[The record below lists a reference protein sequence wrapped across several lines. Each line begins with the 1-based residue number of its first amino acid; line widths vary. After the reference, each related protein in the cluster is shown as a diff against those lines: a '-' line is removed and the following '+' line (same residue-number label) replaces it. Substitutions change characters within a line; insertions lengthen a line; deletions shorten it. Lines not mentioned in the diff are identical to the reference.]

1 MAFLFKSRSKKKDDL
16 PAKPGSPSS
25 SNSSNSNSSNG
36 SIPNIT
42 IPPKSA
48 SISEPSTAPAR
59 ISVTSLPSPT
69 NVGSP
74 SLTTQTL
81 PIVQTSQIEEP
92 LEDKDVDEVTTLRRH
107 FAAAKLT
114 KKKFLVGETLG
125 TGTFGRVRMVTYNY
139 KKPMYYALKMLKKS
153 EIIRLKQVEHIKS
166 EKSILSQ
173 INHPFIVV
181 LYASFQDENNL
192 FMLMEYIIG
201 GELFS
206 QLRKVGRF
214 SNDTSRFY
222 AAEIVLALEYLHSK
236 NIVYRDLK
244 PENLLIDKDGHMKI
258 TDFGFAKV
266 VEDRTWTL
274 CGTPEYLA
282 PEIIQS
288 KGHGKAV
295 DWWALGILIYEMLA
309 GYPPFYDENP
319 FGIYQKILA
328 GKIEFPRHFDPNAKD
343 LVKKLLTADRTKRFG
358 CLKDGA
364 EDIKRHKWFK
374 GVDWVKVYNRKVKPP
389 FIPGYKSL
397 DDTSNFDKYP
407 DSEESSPAPL
417 SQKDKDLFKE
427 F

>member
-1 MAFLFKSRSKKKDDL
+1 
-16 PAKPGSPSS
+16 
-25 SNSSNSNSSNG
+25 
-36 SIPNIT
+36 
-42 IPPKSA
+42 
-48 SISEPSTAPAR
+48 
-59 ISVTSLPSPT
+59 V
-69 NVGSP
+69 
-74 SLTTQTL
+74 
-81 PIVQTSQIEEP
+81 EEP
-92 LEDKDVDEVTTLRRH
+92 LEDKDVDEVTALRRY

-114 KKKFLVGETLG
+114 KKRFLVGETLG
-125 TGTFGRVRMVTYNY
+125 TGTFGRVRLVTYNF

-389 FIPGYKSL
+389 FIPGFKSL

-407 DSEESSPAPL
+407 DSEEGAPAPL
-417 SQKDKDLFKE
+417 SQKDKDLFKD

>member
-1 MAFLFKSRSKKKDDL
+1 
-16 PAKPGSPSS
+16 
-25 SNSSNSNSSNG
+25 
-36 SIPNIT
+36 
-42 IPPKSA
+42 
-48 SISEPSTAPAR
+48 
-59 ISVTSLPSPT
+59 
-69 NVGSP
+69 
-74 SLTTQTL
+74 
-81 PIVQTSQIEEP
+81 
-92 LEDKDVDEVTTLRRH
+92 
-107 FAAAKLT
+107 
-114 KKKFLVGETLG
+114 
-125 TGTFGRVRMVTYNY
+125 MVTYNY

-407 DSEESSPAPL
+407 DSEETSPAPL
-417 SQKDKDLFKE
+417 TQKDKDLFKE

>member
-1 MAFLFKSRSKKKDDL
+1 MSFLFKKKK
-16 PAKPGSPSS
+16 KKKGKSKSS
-25 SNSSNSNSSNG
+25 SSSSS
-36 SIPNIT
+36 S
-42 IPPKSA
+42 S
-48 SISEPSTAPAR
+48 
-59 ISVTSLPSPT
+59 TSLDKVS
-69 NVGSP
+69 VEVAALRKHFES
-74 SLTTQTL
+74 
-81 PIVQTSQIEEP
+81 IK
-92 LEDKDVDEVTTLRRH
+92 LEKSTFKIGD
-107 FAAAKLT
+107 
-114 KKKFLVGETLG
+114 TLG
-125 TGTFGRVRMVTYNY
+125 TGTFGRVRLVSYEFQG
-139 KKPMYYALKMLKKS
+139 KEVWYAFKMLKKS
-153 EIIRLKQVEHIKS
+153 EIIRLKQVDHIKS
-166 EKSILSQ
+166 EKAILQ
-173 INHPFIVV
+173 KILHPFIVN
-181 LYASFQDENNL
+181 LYAAFQDDKSL
-192 FMLMEYIIG
+192 YMLMEYVIG

-206 QLRKVGRF
+206 QLRLVGRF

-222 AAEIVLALEYLHSK
+222 AAEIILAFDYLHKK

-328 GKIEFPRHFDPNAKD
+328 GKIDFPRHFDPYAKD

-358 CLKDGA
+358 CLKDRA
-364 EDIKRHKWFK
+364 EDIKRHKWFQK
-374 GVDWVKVYNRKVKPP
+374 PKPVDWNKAFLRKMKAPY
-389 FIPGYKSL
+389 IPTYKAPN
-397 DDTSNFDKYP
+397 DTSNFDKYP
-407 DSEESSPAPL
+407 DSKDEGVSL
-417 SQKDKDLFKE
+417 SGSDKELFND